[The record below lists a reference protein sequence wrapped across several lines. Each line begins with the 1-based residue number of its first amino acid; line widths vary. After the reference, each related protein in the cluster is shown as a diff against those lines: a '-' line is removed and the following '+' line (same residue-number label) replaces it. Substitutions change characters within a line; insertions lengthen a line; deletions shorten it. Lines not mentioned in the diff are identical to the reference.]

1 MSNYNIQIQYPGVA
15 GPIGGAIPAGTNG
28 QMQFNDSGVLGGA
41 PMTYDSTTG
50 QFYIP
55 AAGTGSAASLVVDS
69 NNTGG
74 YASIIAKGTSDNQ
87 YGAINIQDTSTPLA
101 AYALIAGYTNGG
113 DSFFII
119 DIINNQTFLLYDY
132 QNVFS
137 LGDGTTPILLNGP
150 AFFQNITTVASLPS
164 AGASARAF
172 VNDSTVAA
180 AGNFGAIVA
189 GGGTHT
195 VPVWTDGTNWY
206 IG

>member
-1 MSNYNIQIQYPGVA
+1 
-15 GPIGGAIPAGTNG
+15 
-28 QMQFNDSGVLGGA
+28 MQFNNNGAFGGA

-74 YASIIAKGTSDNQ
+74 YASIIAEGTSDNQ
-87 YGAINIQDTSTPLA
+87 YGVINIQDTSTPLA
-101 AYALIAGYTNGG
+101 AYALVAGYTNGG
-113 DSFFII
+113 DSFFIV
-119 DIINNQTFLLYDY
+119 DIINNQTFLLYNY
-132 QNVFS
+132 QYAFV

-150 AFFQNITTVASLPS
+150 AFFQNITAVASLPS
-164 AGASARAF
+164 AGAASARAF

-180 AGNFGAIVA
+180 AGNFGAVVA
-189 GGGTHT
+189 GGGTYT
-195 VPVWTDGTNWY
+195 VPVWSDGTNWY